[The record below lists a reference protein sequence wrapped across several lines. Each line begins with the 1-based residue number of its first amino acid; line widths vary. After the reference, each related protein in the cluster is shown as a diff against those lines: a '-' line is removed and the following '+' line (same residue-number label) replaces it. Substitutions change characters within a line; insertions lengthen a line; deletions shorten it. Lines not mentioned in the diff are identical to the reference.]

1 MNYELPE
8 RDQLLDQVTDIV
20 GDLARFVTQVN
31 GGKHISPSSSASVSY
46 LHVVYQQDTT
56 TYFYSNMTKIVLL
69 ITLFSIAFSQE
80 LRSDPAPIIYPG
92 QVNIGII
99 SNIHGPPDN
108 GTDGCGPLRPE
119 AVQRVMAAVWAAHQA
134 NFKKDDPQ
142 ELNIGIYIYDTC
154 GREDVAERQIYRLM
168 GHVGHVQT
176 TDCSEKRIPPLFA
189 VITEGETDYLKVPL
203 KLLNAFSVP
212 VISTSGPGLPESHL
226 LSTAPTTVALSRAAV
241 SVLRQ
246 LRLLE
251 VAVMAEDDN
260 PTGLFG
266 DFSRQAQVSGMQAI
280 QLDHGTEHDDDDFL
294 ATLKLLSEYGK
305 SRLKAVVFLVSSEE
319 ALNLLGMVNDESLP
333 QIPWVIVT
341 PSDISPVLKT
351 FDKKQLGRFQKILL
365 LSPQSTDI
373 PEFDNYFQQLLDEDT
388 IKYHPLLIEF
398 LQSINGNGTD
408 GNNTS
413 SELPETTLTSML
425 STSLN
430 NSMEITKPESPTDQP
445 IEPADVSS
453 VVKAVWTLAASLK
466 NVQKRSCRRGTDC
479 LLYLRRSLSAYVSRA
494 ATTLNH
500 VVDAGAEN
508 LKGMR
513 LKFEEDGELASNRYG
528 LRGFTE
534 EGEIIDVGFYSDDEG
549 LNVDHDVLM
558 PFNEFIFVEPLSES
572 SSSSSSSS
580 APYDSLSFSL
590 KALADNFTT
599 STEPIIFNISDEILS
614 TTIKPE
620 LVEWKIFDDVTA
632 EDLTMGNRNGSVPA
646 VLTSDL
652 NKDLDLV
659 LTLHD
664 DSNLQLL
671 SENSSVLNKEEERVG
686 NRVDV
691 GPKYSSEHHAS
702 SSSSSN
708 LRSISLTSHQV
719 PEANG
724 AYRAEPSS
732 RSDRRV
738 DDSRAKPASSTS
750 EDVKVVRA
758 SSSRHVSA
766 WLGRP
771 WALSVLG
778 VCGFLILATLY
789 ILVFLMV
796 KACEGSLKK
805 TNCCLA
811 GTQLVALLCLY
822 LSAALYTW
830 KPSALLCG
838 LQRLM
843 PNVSLAFCYG
853 SLLLKGMYLRAQN
866 SLGLGGSV
874 NRCNQMLTL
883 LFIVGVQVALETQWW
898 LVHPPA
904 LATEVF
910 ECMTGKTEI
919 LQSQIYISFLLLM
932 ATALAVSTRR
942 IPYNQPESRSLI
954 ATTLSCLVIFLSW
967 DVACWLLPDSNSRN
981 IAAPSALMATALTI
995 LLGIF
1000 GPQLFAIHKY
1010 GGFPHK
1016 PLSYADSLSTVFTM
1030 FKDLD
1035 NTSTS
1040 GTTARGKKN
1049 AKTLETPFATEM
1061 GEGTRNP
1068 LYSDYQSAY
1077 P

>member
-1 MNYELPE
+1 MLWII
-8 RDQLLDQVTDIV
+8 LL
-20 GDLARFVTQVN
+20 L
-31 GGKHISPSSSASVSY
+31 
-46 LHVVYQQDTT
+46 VVFGFTCG
-56 TYFYSNMTKIVLL
+56 
-69 ITLFSIAFSQE
+69 QE

-99 SNIHGPPDN
+99 SNIHGPPEN

-119 AVQRVMAAVWAAHQA
+119 AVQRAMAAVWAAHQA
-134 NFKKDDPQ
+134 NFRKDDPQ

-212 VISTSGPGLPESHL
+212 VISSTGPPLPSSHL

-251 VAVMAEDDN
+251 VAVMAEDDA

-319 ALNLLGMVNDESLP
+319 ALNLLEMVNDDSLP

-351 FDKKQLGRFQKILL
+351 FKKEQLGRFQKILL

-373 PEFDNYFQQLLDEDT
+373 PEFDNYFQQLLDEET
-388 IKYHPLLIEF
+388 IKYHPLLMEF
-398 LQSINGNGTD
+398 LQAINGNGTEE
-408 GNNTS
+408 NSTS
-413 SELPETTLTSML
+413 SALPETTLTSML
-425 STSLN
+425 SLTSDN
-430 NSMEITKPESPTDQP
+430 ATDSVKPEMNADQP
-445 IEPADVSS
+445 FPPADVSS

-479 LLYLRRSLSAYVSRA
+479 LLYLRRSLSSYVARA

-500 VVDAGAEN
+500 IVDAGTDS

-513 LKFEEDGELASNRYG
+513 LKFEEDGELASIRYG

-534 EGEIIDVGFYSDDEG
+534 EGEIIEVGFYSDEDG
-549 LNVDHDVLM
+549 LNVDHDILM
-558 PFNEFIFVEPLSES
+558 PFNEFIFVEPLTSSTS
-572 SSSSSSSS
+572 SSSSSSVSERKIKHNETV
-580 APYDSLSFSL
+580 FS
-590 KALADNFTT
+590 T
-599 STEPIIFNISDEILS
+599 STESVLFNISEEIPL
-614 TTIKPE
+614 TTDKPE
-620 LVEWKIFDDVTA
+620 YVEWKIFDDVAA
-632 EDLTMGNRNGSVPA
+632 EDLTIRNNNKSLPA
-646 VLTSDL
+646 ILTSNV

-664 DSNLQLL
+664 DSKLHVL
-671 SENSSVLNKEEERVG
+671 SENSSVLNREDEGVG

-691 GPKYSSEHHAS
+691 GPKYSSEQRAS

-708 LRSISLTSHQV
+708 LRSISLTSHQE

-732 RSDRRV
+732 RSDRRI
-738 DDSRAKPASSTS
+738 DASKPKTSDSST

-822 LSAALYTW
+822 LAAALYTW

-883 LFIVGVQVALETQWW
+883 LFIVGVQIALEIQWW
-898 LVHPPA
+898 LVHPPS
-904 LATEVF
+904 LATDVF

-919 LQSQIYISFLLLM
+919 LQSQIYIAFLLLM

-981 IAAPSALMATALTI
+981 IAAPSALMATALTV

-1035 NTSTS
+1035 NTSTG

>member
-1 MNYELPE
+1 
-8 RDQLLDQVTDIV
+8 
-20 GDLARFVTQVN
+20 
-31 GGKHISPSSSASVSY
+31 
-46 LHVVYQQDTT
+46 
-56 TYFYSNMTKIVLL
+56 MTKIVLL
-69 ITLFSIAFSQE
+69 IVLFGFTFSQE

-92 QVNIGII
+92 QVNIGFI

-119 AVQRVMAAVWAAHQA
+119 AVQRAMAAVWAAHQA

-154 GREDVAERQIYRLM
+154 GREDVAERQVYRLM

-212 VISTSGPGLPESHL
+212 VISATGPGVPESHL

-251 VAVMAEDDN
+251 VAVMAEDDTS
-260 PTGLFG
+260 TGLFG

-319 ALNLLGMVNDESLP
+319 ALNLLGMVNDDSLP

-373 PEFDNYFQQLLDEDT
+373 PEFDDYFQQLLDEDT

-398 LQSINGNGTD
+398 LQSVNGNGTEE
-408 GNNTS
+408 NNTS
-413 SELPETTLTSML
+413 SALPETTLTSML
-425 STSLN
+425 SSSLN
-430 NSMEITKPESPTDQP
+430 NSMEITKPESTSDQP
-445 IEPADVSS
+445 IDPADVSS

-479 LLYLRRSLSAYVSRA
+479 LLYLRRSLSAYVGRA
-494 ATTLNH
+494 ATALNH
-500 VVDAGAEN
+500 VVDAGAES

-513 LKFEEDGELASNRYG
+513 LKFEGDGELASIRYS

-534 EGEIIDVGFYSDDEG
+534 DGEIIDVGFYSDDEG
-549 LNVDHDVLM
+549 LNVDHDILM
-558 PFNEFIFVEPLSES
+558 PFNEFIFVEPLSS

-580 APYDSLSFSL
+580 APFDSLPFSL
-590 KALADNFTT
+590 GVLPDNFTT
-599 STEPIIFNISDEILS
+599 STEPIVMNVTDELLS

-620 LVEWKIFDDVTA
+620 LVEWKIFDDVAA
-632 EDLTMGNRNGSVPA
+632 EDLTIENRSGPAPA

-652 NKDLDLV
+652 SKDLDLV

-664 DSNLQLL
+664 DSNLQIL
-671 SENSSVLNKEEERVG
+671 SENNSALNREEESVG

-738 DDSRAKPASSTS
+738 DDSRTRPASATS

-883 LFIVGVQVALETQWW
+883 LFIVGVQIALETQWW

-919 LQSQIYISFLLLM
+919 LQSQIYIAFLLLM
-932 ATALAVSTRR
+932 GTALAVSTRR

-954 ATTLSCLVIFLSW
+954 ATSLSCLVIFLSW

-995 LLGIF
+995 LLGSGFFQGSSRGFIF
-1000 GPQLFAIHKY
+1000 LH
-1010 GGFPHK
+1010 
-1016 PLSYADSLSTVFTM
+1016 
-1030 FKDLD
+1030 
-1035 NTSTS
+1035 
-1040 GTTARGKKN
+1040 
-1049 AKTLETPFATEM
+1049 E
-1061 GEGTRNP
+1061 
-1068 LYSDYQSAY
+1068 
-1077 P
+1077 